1 MSEDEKEINQN
12 KQNKANNINNIS
24 FSNNNK
30 VDEKDEN
37 SKTSSYNKSRSNSKN
52 SSDKSYSSPFS
63 SNSSFSKSRSKYS
76 YSRSRSNSYSSSS
89 YSRSYS
95 REKRIKL
102 GIPKIFVTKL
112 SYRDTKRDL
121 EREFGRF
128 GDIRNLKIKKGYAFI
143 EYYNKDDAKDAIRE
157 LNNQKLFGQQKRI
170 YIEEAKGS
178 RRERERERR
187 KDRRDYRSV
196 SSSRDRYKDRDY
208 YKRRGPKK
216 TDICFNCG
224 KEGHWANECNNPRKH
239 R

>member
-1 MSEDEKEINQN
+1 MSEEEKEINQN
-12 KQNKANNINNIS
+12 KQNNDNIKDNDSI
-24 FSNNNK
+24 SNNNK
-30 VDEKDEN
+30 IIEKEEKEEK
-37 SKTSSYNKSRSNSKN
+37 SKSSFPKKSRSNSKN

-63 SNSSFSKSRSKYS
+63 SNSSRSKSHSKYS
-76 YSRSRSNSYSSSS
+76 YSRSRSNSYSSLS

-112 SYRDTKRDL
+112 SYRVTKRDL

-128 GDIRNLKIKKGYAFI
+128 GDIKNLKLKKGYAFI
-143 EYYNKDDAKDAIRE
+143 EYYHKEDAKDAIRE

-178 RRERERERR
+178 RRERERRN
-187 KDRRDYRSV
+187 RRDYRSV

-208 YKRRGPKK
+208 YRRRGPKK
-216 TDICFNCG
+216 TDICFNCR
-224 KEGHWANECNNPRKH
+224 KEGHWANECPMPR
-239 R
+239 RQR